1 MTAPTEAIGDRSA
14 AGKSGAVSHT
24 GDRLIPAPVYLDYN
38 ATAPLRPEAKAAIL
52 EALAAPANPS
62 SVHRF
67 GRAARA
73 LASRA
78 RAQVAALVGAE
89 PKRVVFTSGGT
100 EANNLAFRL
109 AIRQGGVKSLVV
121 SAIEH
126 DSVLRPARLLAAE
139 LGLVLREVPAG
150 PDGIVPAE
158 AIATALA
165 EVPRPA
171 LVALML
177 ANNETGAI
185 QPVAEATRLAHE
197 AGALV
202 LCDAVQ
208 AAGKIPVD
216 LAALGCD
223 FLSLSGHKLGGPT
236 GVGALVLRDDWT
248 PAPLLAGGGQELGM
262 RAGTENLSGIAG
274 FGAAAEAAR
283 LALPREGP
291 RLAALRDR
299 LQGLMLAVCP
309 RAAVHGA
316 AVHGAQ
322 VHGGGAVNGGAARL
336 PNTLCIGLPD
346 LPAETQVM
354 ALDLAGVAVSAGSA
368 CSSGKV
374 TPSHV
379 LTAMGL
385 PEASAREAL
394 RFSLG
399 WASTPEDVERA
410 AAAWSALA
418 QKILK

>member
-1 MTAPTEAIGDRSA
+1 M
-14 AGKSGAVSHT
+14 AGPIAG
-24 GDRLIPAPVYLDYN
+24 PVYLDYN
-38 ATAPLRPEAKAAIL
+38 ATAPLRPEAKAAVL

-100 EANNLAFRL
+100 EANNLALRL
-109 AIRQGGVKSLVV
+109 AIRQGGAKSLVV
-121 SAIEH
+121 AAIEH

-139 LGLVLREVPAG
+139 LGLPLREVPAG
-150 PDGIVPAE
+150 SDGIVPPA
-158 AIATALA
+158 AMAAALDQA
-165 EVPRPA
+165 PRPA

-185 QPVAEATRLAHE
+185 QPVAEVTRLAHA

-202 LCDAVQ
+202 LTDAVQ

-223 FLSLSGHKLGGPT
+223 FLTLSAHKLGGPT
-236 GVGALVLRDDWT
+236 GAGALVLRDDWT
-248 PAPLLAGGGQELGM
+248 PAPLIAGGGQELGM

-283 LALPREGP
+283 LALPMEAP
-291 RLAALRDR
+291 RLATLRDR
-299 LQGLMLAVCP
+299 LQGLMLAACP
-309 RAAVHGA
+309 KAAIYGA
-316 AVHGAQ
+316 V
-322 VHGGGAVNGGAARL
+322 VHGGVAARL
-336 PNTLCIGLPD
+336 PNTLCIGLPG

-385 PEASAREAL
+385 PEQAAREAL

-399 WASTPEDVERA
+399 WATTPEDIERA
-410 AAAWSALA
+410 AAAWIALA
-418 QKILK
+418 DRKLK

>member
-1 MTAPTEAIGDRSA
+1 MAAQTAPVSTVETM
-14 AGKSGAVSHT
+14 AGPIAG
-24 GDRLIPAPVYLDYN
+24 PVYLDYN
-38 ATAPLRPEAKAAIL
+38 ATAPLRPEAKAAVL

-78 RAQVAALVGAE
+78 RVQVAALVGAE

-100 EANNLAFRL
+100 EANNLALRL
-109 AIRQGGVKSLVV
+109 AIRQGGAKSLVV
-121 SAIEH
+121 AAIEH

-139 LGLVLREVPAG
+139 LGLPLREVPAG
-150 PDGIVPAE
+150 SDGVVSSD
-158 AIATALA
+158 AIATALSA
-165 EVPRPA
+165 VPRPA

-177 ANNETGAI
+177 ANNETGVI
-185 QPVAEATRLAHE
+185 QPVAEVTRLAHA

-223 FLSLSGHKLGGPT
+223 FLTLSGHKLGGPT
-236 GVGALVLRDDWT
+236 GAGALVLRDDWT
-248 PAPLLAGGGQELGM
+248 PAPLIAGGGQELGM

-283 LALPREGP
+283 LALPTEGP
-291 RLAALRDR
+291 RLATLRDR
-299 LQGLMLAVCP
+299 LQGLMLAARP
-309 RAAVHGA
+309 EAP
-316 AVHGAQ
+316 
-322 VHGGGAVNGGAARL
+322 VHGGAVARL
-336 PNTLCIGLPD
+336 PNTLCIGLPG

-374 TPSHV
+374 APSHV

-385 PEASAREAL
+385 PEQAAREAL

-399 WASTPEDVERA
+399 WATTPEDIERA
-410 AAAWSALA
+410 AAAWRTLA
-418 QKILK
+418 DKKLK

>member
-1 MTAPTEAIGDRSA
+1 MTAPKASPEGLPA
-14 AGKSGAVSHT
+14 AP
-24 GDRLIPAPVYLDYN
+24 PAVYLDYN

-52 EALAAPANPS
+52 ESLAAPANPS

-78 RAQVAALVGAE
+78 RGQVAALVGAE

-109 AIRQGGVKSLVV
+109 AIRQGGVKALVV

-126 DSVLRPARLLAAE
+126 DSVLRPAHLLAAE
-139 LGLVLREVPAG
+139 LGLPLREVPAG
-150 PDGIVPAE
+150 PDGVVPAE
-158 AIATALA
+158 AIAAALA
-165 EVPRPA
+165 ELPRPA

-185 QPVAEATRLAHE
+185 QPVAEVTRLAHE

-216 LAALGCD
+216 LAALACD
-223 FLSLSGHKLGGPT
+223 FLTLSAHKLGGPT

-283 LALPREGP
+283 LALPLEGP
-291 RLAALRDR
+291 RLAGLRDR
-299 LQGLMLAVCP
+299 LQGLMLAASP
-309 RAAVHGA
+309 AALVHAGE
-316 AVHGAQ
+316 V
-322 VHGGGAVNGGAARL
+322 ARL
-336 PNTLCIGLPD
+336 PNTLCIGLPGM
-346 LPAETQVM
+346 PAETQVM

-399 WASTPEDVERA
+399 WASTEADIERA
-410 AAAWSALA
+410 AAAWIALA
-418 QKILK
+418 SRNVK

>member
-1 MTAPTEAIGDRSA
+1 MTAPKAPPETSPATSTA
-14 AGKSGAVSHT
+14 A
-24 GDRLIPAPVYLDYN
+24 YLDYN
-38 ATAPLRPEAKAAIL
+38 ATAPLRPEARAAIL
-52 EALAAPANPS
+52 EVLGAPANPS

-78 RAQVAALVGAE
+78 RGQVAALVGAE

-109 AIRQGGVKSLVV
+109 AIRQGGVKALVV

-139 LGLVLREVPAG
+139 LGLPLREVPAG
-150 PDGIVPAE
+150 PDGVAPPG
-158 AIATALA
+158 AIAAALA
-165 EVPRPA
+165 ELPRPA

-185 QPVAEATRLAHE
+185 QPVAEVTQLAHE

-216 LAALGCD
+216 LAALACD
-223 FLSLSGHKLGGPT
+223 FLTLSGHKLGGPT

-283 LALPREGP
+283 LALPLEGP
-291 RLAALRDR
+291 RLASLRDR
-299 LQGLMLAVCP
+299 LQGLMLAACP
-309 RAAVHGA
+309 AASVHAGE
-316 AVHGAQ
+316 V
-322 VHGGGAVNGGAARL
+322 ARL
-336 PNTLCIGLPD
+336 PNTLCIGLPG

-385 PEASAREAL
+385 PEAAAREAL

-399 WASTPEDVERA
+399 WASTADDVERA
-410 AAAWSALA
+410 AAAWIALA
-418 QKILK
+418 NRNMK

>member
-1 MTAPTEAIGDRSA
+1 MTR
-14 AGKSGAVSHT
+14 
-24 GDRLIPAPVYLDYN
+24 VYLDHN
-38 ATAPLRPEAKAAIL
+38 ASAPLKPAVKAAMLQAMEI
-52 EALAAPANPS
+52 AGNPS
-62 SVHRF
+62 SVHAH
-67 GRAARA
+67 GRAARRA
-73 LASRA
+73 VEEA
-78 RAQVAALVGAE
+78 RATVAALVGAK
-89 PKRVVFTSGGT
+89 PAQVLFTGSGT
-100 EANNLAFRL
+100 EANNLALRGFPGRRIL
-109 AIRQGGVKSLVV
+109 V

-139 LGLVLREVPAG
+139 LGLPLREVPAG
-150 PDGIVPAE
+150 PDGVVPAE
-158 AIATALA
+158 AIAAALA
-165 EVPRPA
+165 GLPRPA

-177 ANNETGAI
+177 ANNETGTI
-185 QPVAEATRLAHE
+185 QPVAEVTRLAHE

-202 LCDAVQ
+202 LTDAVQ

-216 LAALGCD
+216 LAGPGCD
-223 FLSLSGHKLGGPT
+223 FLTLSGHKLGGPT

-283 LALPREGP
+283 LALPTEAP
-291 RLAALRDR
+291 RLADLRDR
-299 LQGLMLAVCP
+299 LQALMLAALP
-309 RAAVHGA
+309 GAPVHG
-316 AVHGAQ
+316 
-322 VHGGGAVNGGAARL
+322 GGAARL
-336 PNTLCIGLPD
+336 PNTLCIGLPG

-399 WASTPEDVERA
+399 WASTDADVERA
-410 AAAWSALA
+410 AAAWITLV
-418 QKILK
+418 QKVLK